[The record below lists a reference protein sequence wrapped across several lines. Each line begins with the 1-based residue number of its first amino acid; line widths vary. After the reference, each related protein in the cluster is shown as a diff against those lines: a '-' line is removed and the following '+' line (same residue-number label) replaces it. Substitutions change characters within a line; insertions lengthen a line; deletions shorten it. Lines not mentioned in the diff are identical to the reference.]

1 MSHRCYDLAFFI
13 ALEAF
18 EASAFHLSFE
28 LAASELNVTPGE
40 ISRQIKVVEDELGA
54 PLFAR
59 AASGVVL
66 TSVGKDLYT
75 ALAGIFSKT
84 CRALTTI
91 KRGSR
96 TPMSRLV
103 PPMRYGRSI

>member
-1 MSHRCYDLAFFI
+1 MSHRYYDLAFFV

-40 ISRQIKVVEDELGA
+40 ISRQIKVIENELDV
-54 PLFAR
+54 PLFSR

-66 TSVGKDLYT
+66 TSAGKDLYIE
-75 ALAGIFSKT
+75 LESIFSKT
-84 CRALTTI
+84 SQALTTI

-96 TPMSRLV
+96 TLCPD
-103 PPMRYGRSI
+103 